1 MKNGK
6 IQVIYGSGRW
16 KSNAALGKAISALSE
31 HETVI
36 IIQFLKGS
44 LGEGS
49 KDILTRL
56 EPELKVFR
64 FEKSSAFYEHLSEE
78 EKSDERMN
86 IRNGLNFAKK
96 VMATGECD
104 LLVLDEILGIVD
116 CGIITVEE
124 LIRTIKA
131 KEKEMSVVLTGKV
144 FPEGLEPYVDS
155 ISVIENVKSKTS
167 SVTS

>member
-6 IQVIYGSGRW
+6 IQVIYGSGRG

-64 FEKSSAFYEHLSEE
+64 FEKSSESFARLSEE
-78 EKSDERMN
+78 AKNRELMN
-86 IRNGLNFAKK
+86 IQNGLNFAKK
-96 VMATGECD
+96 VLSTGGCD
-104 LLVLDEILGIVD
+104 LLILDEALGLLDKEIVS
-116 CGIITVEE
+116 VEE
-124 LIRTIKA
+124 LRT
-131 KEKEMSVVLTGKV
+131 VVLAKSEDMELILTG
-144 FPEGLEPYVDS
+144 
-155 ISVIENVKSKTS
+155 IELKEELLSFADEVYQITRIKP
-167 SVTS
+167 

>member
-6 IQVIYGSGRW
+6 IQVIYGSGRG

-104 LLVLDEILGIVD
+104 LLVLDLLFTFS
-116 CGIITVEE
+116 IT
-124 LIRTIKA
+124 
-131 KEKEMSVVLTGKV
+131 EMEST
-144 FPEGLEPYVDS
+144 
-155 ISVIENVKSKTS
+155 
-167 SVTS
+167 